1 VRPGQ
6 LEISIVNF
14 DRLLVCVTVLQAG
27 RITGRK
33 LGLHNRICSEVHNK
47 KQWVCNRACECHSS
61 KNGRRKYLDRF
72 QMPFFGE
79 SNYETSLG
87 TRAQTPIQQ

>member
-1 VRPGQ
+1 MEAFTVRPGQ

-47 KQWVCNRACECHSS
+47 NNGYVTVHVNATVRKTVAENIWIDFKCLSSVRATM
-61 KNGRRKYLDRF
+61 K
-72 QMPFFGE
+72 PV
-79 SNYETSLG
+79 
-87 TRAQTPIQQ
+87 